1 MQRKAVWEG
10 GKLSLTALTE
20 ATRKMSEVHAVLSQS
35 LNLNAIYA
43 FRNASSN
50 GWY

>member
-1 MQRKAVWEG
+1 MQRKALWKG
-10 GKLSLTALTE
+10 GKLSLTALTK
-20 ATRKMSEVHAVLSQS
+20 ATRKMSEVFTVLSQC